1 MSIFLKRVNAIIPNS
16 YRKTIVFFFL
26 LSILLLILDIFSVFL
41 LIPLIVSL
49 IDTTQATQFIPI
61 DFLKDNTYA
70 LLTIVFVFFILK
82 NYLSIKINNY
92 QSKVA
97 YQLGSEYSVLLSK
110 HYLLGNYLSFKKQKT
125 SSIVKEVIFI
135 ANEFVNNV
143 ALGIITL
150 FSELSLL
157 IIVISIGLYFYF
169 KISLLIIIVLTIIT
183 ISIRLYNKKVIED
196 INKTRSKDYD
206 DNISNLTNLLNGYIS
221 IKSPELLNH
230 FLETFSKSNRKLNTN
245 YAVLNA
251 KKLNTSRQ
259 TEIIIV
265 TLICL
270 IFLYLNVV
278 SSKEINAVVF
288 LSVFGTLLFK
298 AIPSLNRLNIAL
310 TNINAHK
317 YTLDI
322 LEQKLSI
329 ISKKKTTTTTIAF
342 DKTIV
347 LKNISFSYENDN
359 KLLTSI
365 NLTLNKGD
373 FITIEGDSGKGK
385 TTLLNI
391 ISKLI
396 DADSGQIL
404 LDNIEITDDN
414 KHNYFS
420 LITYLT
426 QRPFIFEGT
435 ILQNLILDDVSHNQN
450 EIKYILNKLEILD
463 VIESLPNG
471 INHFIGVQGSNL
483 SGGQLQRLCIARA
496 LLYKPEILILDEATN
511 NLDRDIELKTLA
523 FIKEY
528 TSENNTTIILVSH
541 HLNEKQNIQTTR
553 FNLNTHHEV

>member
-1 MSIFLKRVNAIIPNS
+1 MSIFLKRMNAIIPNS

-26 LSILLLILDIFSVFL
+26 LSILR
-41 LIPLIVSL
+41 
-49 IDTTQATQFIPI
+49 
-61 DFLKDNTYA
+61 
-70 LLTIVFVFFILK
+70 
-82 NYLSIKINNY
+82 IKINNY

-157 IIVISIGLYFYF
+157 IVVISIGFYFYF

-206 DNISNLTNLLNGYIS
+206 NNISNLTNLLNGYIS

-230 FLETFSKSNRKLNTN
+230 FLETFSKSNKKLNNN

-265 TLICL
+265 TLICF
-270 IFLYLNVV
+270 IFLYLNIV
-278 SSKEINAVVF
+278 SSKKINAVVF

-329 ISKKKTTTTTIAF
+329 ITKKKTATTTIAF
-342 DKTIV
+342 YKTIV

-359 KLLTSI
+359 KLLTNI

-435 ILQNLILDDVSHNQN
+435 ILQNLILDDVSHDQN

-463 VIESLPNG
+463 VIEALPDG
-471 INHFIGVQGSNL
+471 INHFIGIQGSNL